1 MWNVSP
7 LQLKPNNLSK
17 IFKLGKF
24 YQDIGEDQQAI
35 QSCNE
40 AGELLEN
47 SADRQALELGSQF

>member
-1 MWNVSP
+1 M
-7 LQLKPNNLSK
+7 
-17 IFKLGKF
+17 GKF